1 MDILLSTNSI
11 PKFKTVDK
19 DRLFYDRFEYSVSFG
34 LQEISCLRDQ
44 DLDRVGIGHM
54 IERRREW
61 RQIAQQRWT
70 SLNKK
75 GANRSVLSRRHHKEI
90 TNSVEQNLHDF
101 ADVLRTCAVD
111 FKLVVS
117 ADYGWVYTNSVDL
130 VQQLSE
136 LTMLDHKTYTRAR
149 VSRPKNT
156 LKLKN
161 SCYNF
166 RSYFRT
172 TKLTASEKTMLTN
185 FLNNQTGHARI
196 SPALASWCTNNFNR
210 TQDYFFVDHT
220 DMSWLIMLSLVRSGL
235 IRKTMQ
241 IIQAK

>member
-1 MDILLSTNSI
+1 MDTLLSTNSI
-11 PKFKTVDK
+11 LKFKSIDK

-44 DLDRVGIGHM
+44 DLDPVRIGHM

-70 SLNKK
+70 TLNKK
-75 GANRSVLSRRHHKEI
+75 GTNRSILTRRDYKEI
-90 TNSVEQNLHDF
+90 TDSVEQHLYDF

-117 ADYGWVYTNSVDL
+117 ANYGWVYTNSVDL
-130 VQQLSE
+130 LQQLSE
-136 LTMLDHKTYTRAR
+136 LTMLDHKIYTRAR

-196 SPALASWCTNNFNR
+196 SPALTSWCTTNFNR
-210 TQDYFFVDHT
+210 TQDYFFVDHA
-220 DMSWLIMLSLVRSGL
+220 DMSWLTMLSLVRSGL

-241 IIQAK
+241 IIPTK

>member
-1 MDILLSTNSI
+1 
-11 PKFKTVDK
+11 
-19 DRLFYDRFEYSVSFG
+19 
-34 LQEISCLRDQ
+34 
-44 DLDRVGIGHM
+44 
-54 IERRREW
+54 
-61 RQIAQQRWT
+61 
-70 SLNKK
+70 LNKK

-90 TNSVEQNLHDF
+90 TNLVEQHLYDF
-101 ADVLRTCAVD
+101 ADVLRNCAVD

-117 ADYGWVYTNSVDL
+117 ADYGWVYTNSIDL
-130 VQQLSE
+130 IQQLSK
-136 LTMLDHKTYTRAR
+136 LTMLDHKIYTRAQ

-172 TKLTASEKTMLTN
+172 TKLTANEKIMLTN

-196 SPALASWCTNNFNR
+196 SPALTDWCTTSFNR

-220 DMSWLIMLSLVRSGL
+220 TESWLTMLSLVCPSL

-241 IIQAK
+241 IQQAK

>member
-11 PKFKTVDK
+11 LKFKSVDK
-19 DRLFYDRFEYSVSFG
+19 DRLFYDRFEYSVSFS

-44 DLDRVGIGHM
+44 DLDPVKIGHM

-75 GANRSVLSRRHHKEI
+75 GTNKSILARRDYKEI
-90 TNSVEQNLHDF
+90 TDSVEQNLYDF

-117 ADYGWVYTNSVDL
+117 ANYGWVYTNSVDL
-130 VQQLSE
+130 LQQLSE
-136 LTMLDHKTYTRAR
+136 LTWLDHKIYTRAR

-196 SPALASWCTNNFNR
+196 SPALTSWCTTNFNR

-220 DMSWLIMLSLVRSGL
+220 DMSWLTMLSLVRSGL

-241 IIQAK
+241 IIPTK